1 MQSIYW
7 ICFVGGGIFVFL
19 AAIGGIDGA
28 EIDVAAD
35 IGLYEPGFEV
45 GPGID
50 QDVDLKDPAKPKSK
64 ETRWQFNPLIV
75 LGTLKFWTFGACFF
89 GLTGLLISYFQ
100 PQRNPTGVFIISLL
114 MGLFIGTLV
123 ALTFHILRYRIP
135 TGMDQ
140 PDEYIGLVGSVEIPI
155 DQETRG
161 KIRIQFRDGSRE
173 LVARTSDE
181 IALDVGDHVMI
192 VGMENNLA
200 WVVAESTLH
209 DHPDP

>member
-45 GPGID
+45 GQGID
-50 QDVDLKDPAKPKSK
+50 QDVDLKEPSKPKPK
-64 ETRWQFNPLIV
+64 ETRWQLNPLI
-75 LGTLKFWTFGACFF
+75 LFGTLKFWTFGACFF
-89 GLTGLLISYFQ
+89 GLTGLLLSYLQ
-100 PQRNPTGVFIISLL
+100 PQRNSTGIFIISLL

-123 ALTFHILRYRIP
+123 ALTFHILRFRIP
-135 TGMDQ
+135 TGMAK
-140 PDEYIGLVGSVEIPI
+140 PDDYIGLVGSVELPI
-155 DQETRG
+155 TQETRG
-161 KIRIQFRDGSRE
+161 KIRVQFRDGSRE
-173 LVARTSDE
+173 LLARTSDE
-181 IALDVGDHVMI
+181 VSLDIGDRIMI
-192 VGMENNLA
+192 VGMEENQA

-209 DHPDP
+209 DTSDL